1 MTKLNPTNKF
11 GHDLLAFDTLDST
24 NKRAMSEAQQ
34 GAAEGTVVWAAL
46 QTAGRGRFGRAW
58 ESRLG
63 DSLCFSLI
71 LRPPFEIERAPLIP
85 LVLSVSVARFLAD
98 LGGERVQIKW
108 PNDVLLD
115 GKKVCGILVELA
127 ASDNR
132 VEHMIAGIG
141 INVRSWE
148 MESGLADHVTSLM
161 QEHIK
166 FDTATESSEYSVHLE
181 RRQRFPAED
190 LRACKHLS
198 CSAKKQDCTS
208 VDVAT
213 SDILSLLW
221 KLLPYLE
228 EDYRAFCASNEN
240 GLGALRP
247 TYDRYLLNQNVS
259 VEVLDPHGNYTGI
272 ARGIGDAGELLV
284 EIDDGELRRIYA
296 GEVSVRGIGR
306 YAPH

>member
-1 MTKLNPTNKF
+1 ML
-11 GHDLLAFDTLDST
+11 
-24 NKRAMSEAQQ
+24 EAHL
-34 GAAEGTVVWAAL
+34 GAAEGTVVWAAM

-58 ESRLG
+58 ESRRG
-63 DSLCFSLI
+63 DSLCFSLV
-71 LRPPFEIERAPLIP
+71 LRPTFETEKAPLIP

-98 LGGERVQIKW
+98 LGGKRVQIKW

-148 MESGLADHVTSLM
+148 MEPNLSDHVTSLA

-166 FDTATESSEYSVHLE
+166 FTLNDEANEQPAYLNQRQHFITTDSHINEGLSDSEEKQGIPSMEASSGEIY
-181 RRQRFPAED
+181 
-190 LRACKHLS
+190 
-198 CSAKKQDCTS
+198 T
-208 VDVAT
+208 
-213 SDILSLLW
+213 LLW

-228 EDYRAFCASNEN
+228 EDYRTFCASCES
-240 GLGALRP
+240 GLGVLRQ
-247 TYDRYLLNQNVS
+247 TYDRYLLNQNVA
-259 VEVLDPHGNYTGI
+259 VQVLDPHGNYTGL

-284 EIDDGELRRIYA
+284 EVDGGELRRVFA
-296 GEVSVRGIGR
+296 GEVSVRGIGG
-306 YAPH
+306 YAPL